1 MPAIETIKK
10 LTEEADPKS
19 FREKRVPAHY
29 NRAIACARMTITS

>member
-10 LTEEADPKS
+10 LTEETDQNHLGKKEFP
-19 FREKRVPAHY
+19 PLY